1 LGRGGEI
8 GPIGWDQRF
17 TAIRQDQ
24 NQMQSTMPID
34 APKNRKRLAFE
45 GMAGTDNG
53 DFLGEVVMMGSV
65 SCVPSTR

>member
-1 LGRGGEI
+1 
-8 GPIGWDQRF
+8 
-17 TAIRQDQ
+17 
-24 NQMQSTMPID
+24 MQSTMPID

-65 SCVPSTR
+65 SCVPSTESITTN